1 MKRFLTFTQRKILKD
16 YWREQTP
23 FTLGDLIEKKILHFP
38 ALGRLTLRLMESKG
52 QVLAYDR
59 RDGEALYIGTTDSAD
74 EWAKIWR
81 KDSNPAAMDECF
93 GGSLR
98 GMNKYEKEE
107 QLAKLDEIIL
117 EYAQRKD
124 NRETK
129 DCAIMAR
136 GRIIPLYP
144 TRK

>member
-1 MKRFLTFTQRKILKD
+1 MKHFLTFTQRKILKD

-52 QVLAYDR
+52 QLLAYDSWG
-59 RDGEALYIGTTDSAD
+59 GEPLYIGTTDSAD
-74 EWAKIWR
+74 EWVKIWR
-81 KDSNPAAMDECF
+81 EYSDPAAMD
-93 GGSLR
+93 
-98 GMNKYEKEE
+98 KE
-107 QLAKLDEIIL
+107 LLDKLDEIIL

-129 DCAIMAR
+129 DCAIMAK
-136 GRIIPLYP
+136 GRIITLYP

>member
-1 MKRFLTFTQRKILKD
+1 MKHFLTFTQRKILKD

-52 QVLAYDR
+52 QLLAYDNWG
-59 RDGEALYIGTTDSAD
+59 GEPLYIGTTDSAD

-81 KDSNPAAMDECF
+81 RDSNPAAMDECF

-107 QLAKLDEIIL
+107 YLAKLDEIIL
-117 EYAQRKD
+117 EYAQRMD

>member
-1 MKRFLTFTQRKILKD
+1 MKHFLTFTQRKILKD

-23 FTLGDLIEKKILHFP
+23 FTLGALIEKRILRFS
-38 ALGRLTLRLMESKG
+38 ALGRITLRLMESKG
-52 QVLAYDR
+52 QLLVYDSQ
-59 RDGEALYIGTTDSAD
+59 GVEPLYIGTTDSAD

-81 KDSNPAAMDECF
+81 RDSNPAAMDECF

-107 QLAKLDEIIL
+107 YLAKLDEIIL
-117 EYAQRKD
+117 EYAQRMD

>member
-1 MKRFLTFTQRKILKD
+1 M
-16 YWREQTP
+16 
-23 FTLGDLIEKKILHFP
+23 GDLIEKKILHFP

-52 QVLAYDR
+52 QLLVYDSQ
-59 RDGEALYIGTTDSAD
+59 GVEPLYIGTTDSAD
-74 EWAKIWR
+74 EWVKIWR
-81 KDSNPAAMDECF
+81 GYSDPAAMDKCF

-98 GMNKYEKEE
+98 GMSKYEREE

-124 NRETK
+124 NHK
-129 DCAIMAR
+129 SKGCATTAK
-136 GRIIPLYP
+136 GRIITLYP

>member
-1 MKRFLTFTQRKILKD
+1 MKHFLTFTQRKILKD

-23 FTLGDLIEKKILHFP
+23 FTLGDLIEKKILRFP
-38 ALGRLTLRLMESKG
+38 ALGRITLRLMESKG
-52 QVLAYDR
+52 QVLAYGNCN
-59 RDGEALYIGTTDSAD
+59 GEPIYIGTTDSAN

-81 KDSNPAAMDECF
+81 KDSNPAAMDKCF

-98 GMNKYEKEE
+98 GMNKYELEE

>member
-1 MKRFLTFTQRKILKD
+1 M
-16 YWREQTP
+16 P

-52 QVLAYDR
+52 QLLVYDSQ
-59 RDGEALYIGTTDSAD
+59 GVEPLYIGTTDSAD

-81 KDSNPAAMDECF
+81 GDSNPAAMDECF

-107 QLAKLDEIIL
+107 YLAKLDEIIL

-136 GRIIPLYP
+136 GRIIPLYS

>member
-1 MKRFLTFTQRKILKD
+1 MKHFLTFTQRKILKD

-23 FTLGDLIEKKILHFP
+23 FTLGDLIEKRILHFP
-38 ALGRLTLRLMESKG
+38 APGRLTLRLMESRG
-52 QVLAYDR
+52 QILAYDSQ
-59 RDGEALYIGTTDSAD
+59 GAEPLYIATTDSEE
-74 EWAKIWR
+74 EWAKIWS
-81 KDSNPAAMDECF
+81 KHSNPAAMDECF

-98 GMNKYEKEE
+98 GMNKHEREE
-107 QLAKLDEIIL
+107 YLAKLDEIIL

>member
-1 MKRFLTFTQRKILKD
+1 MKHFLTFTQHKILQY
-16 YWREQTP
+16 YWTEQTP
-23 FTLGDLIEKKILHFP
+23 FSVSDLIKKGILRFP
-38 ALGRLTLRLMESKG
+38 VPGRLTLRLMESRG
-52 QVLAYDR
+52 QLLAYDSWG
-59 RDGEALYIGTTDSAD
+59 GEPLYIGTTDSAD

-81 KDSNPAAMDECF
+81 KDSNPAAMDKCF

-98 GMNKYEKEE
+98 GMNKHEREE
-107 QLAKLDEIIL
+107 LLDKLDEIIL

>member
-1 MKRFLTFTQRKILKD
+1 MKHFRTFTQRIILKD

-23 FTLGDLIEKKILHFP
+23 FTLGDLIEKRILRFS
-38 ALGRLTLRLMESKG
+38 ALGRITLRLMESKG
-52 QVLAYDR
+52 QLLVYDSQ
-59 RDGEALYIGTTDSAD
+59 GVEPLYIGTTDSAD

-81 KDSNPAAMDECF
+81 RDSNPAAMDECF

-107 QLAKLDEIIL
+107 YLAKLDEIIL
-117 EYAQRKD
+117 EYAQRMD

>member
-1 MKRFLTFTQRKILKD
+1 
-16 YWREQTP
+16 
-23 FTLGDLIEKKILHFP
+23 
-38 ALGRLTLRLMESKG
+38 
-52 QVLAYDR
+52 
-59 RDGEALYIGTTDSAD
+59 
-74 EWAKIWR
+74 
-81 KDSNPAAMDECF
+81 
-93 GGSLR
+93 
-98 GMNKYEKEE
+98 MNKYELEE

>member
-1 MKRFLTFTQRKILKD
+1 MKHFLTFTQRKILKD

-52 QVLAYDR
+52 QVLAYDSR
-59 RDGEALYIGTTDSAD
+59 GEEPLYIGTTDSAD

-81 KDSNPAAMDECF
+81 RDSNPAAMDECF

-98 GMNKYEKEE
+98 GMNKHEREE
-107 QLAKLDEIIL
+107 LLAKLDEIIL

-124 NRETK
+124 
-129 DCAIMAR
+129 CAIMAR
-136 GRIIPLYP
+136 GESSPYIQRGSEDL
-144 TRK
+144 

>member
-1 MKRFLTFTQRKILKD
+1 MKHFLTFTQRKILKD

-52 QVLAYDR
+52 QLLAYDNWG
-59 RDGEALYIGTTDSAD
+59 GEPLYIGTTDSAD
-74 EWAKIWR
+74 EWAEIWR
-81 KDSNPAAMDECF
+81 RDSNPAAMDECF

-98 GMNKYEKEE
+98 GMNKHEREE
-107 QLAKLDEIIL
+107 LLAKLDEIIL

-124 NRETK
+124 
-129 DCAIMAR
+129 CAIMAR
-136 GRIIPLYP
+136 ERIIPLYP

>member
-1 MKRFLTFTQRKILKD
+1 MKRFLTFTQRKILQY
-16 YWREQTP
+16 YWKEQTP
-23 FTLGDLIEKKILHFP
+23 FTVSGLIEKGVLHFP
-38 ALGRLTLRLMESKG
+38 ALGRLTLRLMESRG
-52 QVLAYDR
+52 QILACDSWE
-59 RDGEALYIGTTDSAD
+59 GEPLYIGTTDSAN

-81 KDSNPAAMDECF
+81 KDSNPAAMDKCF

-98 GMNKYEKEE
+98 GMNKYELEE

>member
-1 MKRFLTFTQRKILKD
+1 MKQFVTFTQRKILQY
-16 YWREQTP
+16 YWKEQTP
-23 FTLGDLIEKKILHFP
+23 FTVSGLIEKGVLHFP
-38 ALGRLTLRLMESKG
+38 ALGRLTLRLMESRG
-52 QVLAYDR
+52 QILACDSWE
-59 RDGEALYIGTTDSAD
+59 GEPLYIGTTDSAD

-81 KDSNPAAMDECF
+81 EYSDPAAMDKCF

-98 GMNKYEKEE
+98 GMNKYEREE

-124 NRETK
+124 NHKSK
-129 DCAIMAR
+129 DCAIPAK
-136 GRIIPLYP
+136 GRIITLYP

>member
-1 MKRFLTFTQRKILKD
+1 MKHFLTFTQRKILKD

-38 ALGRLTLRLMESKG
+38 ALGRLTLRLMESK
-52 QVLAYDR
+52 
-59 RDGEALYIGTTDSAD
+59 ISID

-81 KDSNPAAMDECF
+81 RDSNPAAMDECF

-107 QLAKLDEIIL
+107 HLAKLDEIIL

-124 NRETK
+124 
-129 DCAIMAR
+129 CAIMAR
-136 GRIIPLYP
+136 ERIIPLYP
-144 TRK
+144 TRT

>member
-1 MKRFLTFTQRKILKD
+1 MKHFLTFTQRKILKD

-52 QVLAYDR
+52 QVLAYDSR
-59 RDGEALYIGTTDSAD
+59 GEEPLYIGTTDSAD

-81 KDSNPAAMDECF
+81 RDSNPAAMDECF

-107 QLAKLDEIIL
+107 HLAKLDEIIL

>member
-1 MKRFLTFTQRKILKD
+1 MKHFLTFTQRKILKD

-52 QVLAYDR
+52 QVLAYDSR
-59 RDGEALYIGTTDSAD
+59 GEEPLYIGTTDSAD
-74 EWAKIWR
+74 EWAEIWR
-81 KDSNPAAMDECF
+81 RDSNPAAMDKCF

-98 GMNKYEKEE
+98 GMNKHEREE
-107 QLAKLDEIIL
+107 LLAKLDEIIL

>member
-1 MKRFLTFTQRKILKD
+1 MKQFVTFTQRKILQY
-16 YWREQTP
+16 YWKEQTP
-23 FTLGDLIEKKILHFP
+23 FTVSGLIEKGVLHFP
-38 ALGRLTLRLMESKG
+38 ALGRLTLRLMESRG
-52 QVLAYDR
+52 QILACDSWE
-59 RDGEALYIGTTDSAD
+59 GEPLYIGTTDSAD
-74 EWAKIWR
+74 EWAEIWR
-81 KDSNPAAMDECF
+81 RDSNPAAMDKCF

-98 GMNKYEKEE
+98 GINKHEREE
-107 QLAKLDEIIL
+107 LLDKLDEIIL

>member
-1 MKRFLTFTQRKILKD
+1 MKHFLTFTQRKILKD

-23 FTLGDLIEKKILHFP
+23 FTLGDLIEKRILRFS
-38 ALGRLTLRLMESKG
+38 ALGRITLRLMESKG
-52 QVLAYDR
+52 QLLVYDSQ
-59 RDGEALYIGTTDSAD
+59 GVEPLYIGTTDSAD

-81 KDSNPAAMDECF
+81 RDSNPAAMDECF

-107 QLAKLDEIIL
+107 YLAKLDEIIL
-117 EYAQRKD
+117 EYAQRMD